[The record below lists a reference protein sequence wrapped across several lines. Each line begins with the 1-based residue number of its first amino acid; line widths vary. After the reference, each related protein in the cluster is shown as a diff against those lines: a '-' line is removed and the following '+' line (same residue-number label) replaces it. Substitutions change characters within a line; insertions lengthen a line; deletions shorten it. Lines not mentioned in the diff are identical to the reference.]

1 MKTLGGQKDKEGI
14 NLTIRNIIVT
24 ILVIVFFAGIIIL
37 YYRMLYN
44 EKRENIIREG
54 ELTTQKSAEQFDKYL
69 STNIDSIKLTAY
81 TLDGMITEHR
91 SDDEIQIFLVD
102 QSTAIKS
109 AVMENSTGLYG
120 YINGRFFSGT
130 YWEPPADY
138 DPVIR
143 PWYTKPMENPGE
155 VTILDPYVDMQSG
168 NVMLALGKT
177 LCDGV
182 SVISV
187 DVSLDQVQKLTEDAV
202 KGGYSD
208 IEMIL
213 NDKGVMVSHSDASEN
228 GKNYFEENGTL
239 GASVV
244 RGLQTMEGNSFEFQH
259 DGAYYIVYAS
269 EIQNGWYCVSVKDA
283 TRVFGSLNKIL
294 LATITAIIVT
304 VIIIGIIMGRSGRYL
319 HMSTTAIAANEA
331 KSAFLSN
338 MSHEIRTPINAILG
352 MNEMILRESD
362 DKQIVYYSENIRTAG
377 KNLLGLINDIL
388 DFSKIEEGKLE
399 INPAEY
405 DLSATISDLVNMV
418 HLRAEKKGL
427 LFKLEIDNNT
437 PKLLVGDELRVKQ
450 VITNLLTNAVKY
462 TEKGSVLL
470 KVGYE
475 KTGDADDAVLLK
487 VSVKDTGIGIKEE
500 DIAKLFSKFER
511 IEESRNRNIE
521 GTGLGMNITSN
532 LLELMGSE
540 LDVES
545 VYGEGSCFSF
555 ELKQKVKDW
564 TPIGDYE
571 ASYREHLE
579 SKERYKERFI
589 APDARILVVDD
600 NPMNLI
606 VFKSLVKLL
615 GMRVDT
621 ANDGIE
627 GVKLSG
633 ENRYDMLFL
642 DHMMPV
648 KDGIET
654 LHDIKEDEE
663 NPNSTVPAVCLTANA
678 ISGAREKYL
687 EAGFD
692 DYLSKPID
700 SEELEEMLVRYLPA
714 EKIIVSGVSIEE
726 AEPEKKEDLS
736 IPEDMT
742 ELADANVDVLK
753 GIINS
758 GDVSSYRVLLKV
770 FYDSIDEK
778 AEELDQYYDAGD
790 YKSYTI
796 KVHALKSSARIIGAT
811 EFGEKAQKLEDAGK
825 GGDIVYIRAQH
836 SGFMEEYRRFK
847 GLLEPIIGKEENTS
861 DKPEADEN
869 IMSEVFAELLAAA
882 EEMDC
887 DRLEGVFEEM
897 DAYSIP
903 QKDADLYEKLKDAYS
918 QYDYDGIVSLLSKEE
933 GI

>member
-14 NLTIRNIIVT
+14 NLTVRNIIVT

-37 YYRMLYN
+37 YYSMLYN

-54 ELTTQKSAEQFDKYL
+54 ELAAMESAEQLDKYL
-69 STNIDSIKLTAY
+69 STNIDSIKLSAY
-81 TLDGMITEHR
+81 TLDGMIEEKR
-91 SDDEIQIFLVD
+91 SDDEIQVFLVD

-130 YWEPPADY
+130 NWVPPEDY
-138 DPVIR
+138 DPLIR
-143 PWYTKPMENPGE
+143 PWYTKPMEHPGE
-155 VTILDPYVDMQSG
+155 ITMLDPYVDVQSG

-202 KGGYSD
+202 ASGYSD

-213 NDKGVMVSHSDASEN
+213 NDKGTVVAHSDAAEN

-239 GASVV
+239 GAAIVS
-244 RGLQTMEGNSFEFQH
+244 RLETMEGNSFEFKH
-259 DGAYYIVYAS
+259 NGAYYIVYVA
-269 EIQNGWYCVSVKDA
+269 EIQNGWYCISVKDA
-283 TRVFGSLNKIL
+283 TSVFGSLNGIL
-294 LATITAIIVT
+294 IATISAVIVT
-304 VIIIGIIMGRSGRYL
+304 IIIIGVIMGRSGRYL
-319 HMSTTAIAANEA
+319 HMSATAIAANEA

-362 DKQIVYYSENIRTAG
+362 DKQVIYYSENIRTAG

-399 INPAEY
+399 INLAEY
-405 DLSATISDLVNMV
+405 DLSATISDIVNMV
-418 HLRAEKKGL
+418 HLRADKKGL
-427 LFKLEIDNNT
+427 LFKLEIDNDV
-437 PKLLVGDELRVKQ
+437 PKHLVGDELRVKQ
-450 VITNLLTNAVKY
+450 VITNLLTNAIKY

-470 KVGYE
+470 SVGYE
-475 KTGDADDAVLLK
+475 KAGDDSILLK

-500 DIAKLFSKFER
+500 DIEKLFSKFVR
-511 IEESRNRNIE
+511 IEESRNRHIE
-521 GTGLGMNITSN
+521 GTGLGMNITAN
-532 LLELMGSE
+532 LLELMDSE
-540 LDVES
+540 LKVDS

-555 ELKQKVKDW
+555 DIKQDVKDW
-564 TPIGDYE
+564 APIGDYE

-579 SKERYKERFI
+579 KKDRYKERFI

-621 ANDGIE
+621 TNDGIE
-627 GVKLSG
+627 GVALSK

-654 LHDIKEDEE
+654 LRDIKEDEK
-663 NPNSTVPAVCLTANA
+663 NPNSAVPAVCLTANA

-700 SEELEEMLVRYLPA
+700 SEELENMLVRYIPA
-714 EKIIVSGVSIEE
+714 EKIIVNRADDED
-726 AEPEKKEDLS
+726 AEKKETLS
-736 IPEDMT
+736 VPEDME
-742 ELADANVDVLK
+742 ELANANVDVIK
-753 GIINS
+753 GISNS
-758 GDVSSYRVLLKV
+758 GDESSYRVLLKV

-778 AEELDQYYDAGD
+778 AEELDNFYDAGD

-796 KVHALKSSARIIGAT
+796 KVHALKSSARIIGAA
-811 EFGEKAQKLEDAGK
+811 EFGEKAQKLEDASK
-825 GGDIVYIRAQH
+825 GEDIVYIRGHH
-836 SGFMEEYRRFK
+836 SDFMAEYRNFAGILK
-847 GLLEPIIGKEENTS
+847 AIVGNGDSVS
-861 DKPEADEN
+861 DKPEADETV
-869 IMSEVFAELLAAA
+869 MTEVFEEIRTAA
-882 EEMDC
+882 EEMDF
-887 DRLEGVFEEM
+887 DRMEGVFEEM

-903 QKDADLYEKLKDAYS
+903 QKDAELYEKLKDAYS